1 MLQVLLVSLLF
12 GYALFAMGEKAK
24 PVVDFV
30 NVLSDATFKVV
41 GDHPQTGS
49 NRCFGA
55 AAFMLG
61 KYGLHALM
69 PLLKLVGTGLSR
81 GLFMVLVIFMI
92 VASDPIQPFLVH

>member
-1 MLQVLLVSLLF
+1 VDALASGIMLQVLVSLLF

-41 GDHPQTGS
+41 GVILKLAPIGV
-49 NRCFGA
+49 FGA

-69 PLLKLVGTGLSR
+69 PLLKLVGLAYLGDFSWCS
-81 GLFMVLVIFMI
+81 LF
-92 VASDPIQPFLVH
+92 S